1 MSSENVGAL
10 FPKRAKTPTDHL
22 LSVALDIGEK
32 LLMSG
37 AEIRRVEDTV
47 ERICRAYGAVH
58 VEVFAITSMLNVEIH
73 MPDETYSTQLRR
85 VYDSS
90 TDLFQ
95 LELYNDIS
103 RKICATT
110 PPLEEVDRMLREA
123 KAKSPYPKWI
133 AGFVGS
139 MLAAGGFAVFFGGTL
154 MDGIVAALIGLI
166 MTLIAHIEVK
176 RINFLAKTLINAF
189 LAGTLACLAVGV
201 GFGNNA
207 GMIMIGTIMLQI
219 PGVAFSA
226 ALRDLLCGDVLA
238 GSLKT
243 VQAVLTA
250 LMIAFGYLLAML
262 MMRGVI

>member
-1 MSSENVGAL
+1 MPFENIGDTST
-10 FPKRAKTPTDHL
+10 KKTWTHTDHL
-22 LSVALDIGEK
+22 LSVALDVGEM
-32 LLMSG
+32 LLKSG

-47 ERICRAYGAVH
+47 ERICRAYGALH
-58 VEVFAITSMLNVEIH
+58 VEVFAITSMLNVQVH
-73 MPDETYSTQLRR
+73 MPDGSYSTQLRR
-85 VYDSS
+85 VYETN
-90 TDLFQ
+90 TDLFL

-103 RKICATT
+103 RNICKNT
-110 PPLEEVDRMLREA
+110 PPLEQADEMIRRA
-123 KAKSPYPKWI
+123 KGKKPYPKWVTGI
-133 AGFVGS
+133 VGS

-154 MDGIVAALIGLI
+154 MDGVVAALIGLI
-166 MTLIAHIEVK
+166 MIVISRLEVK

-189 LAGTLACLAVGV
+189 LAGTLACSAVAIGC
-201 GFGNNA
+201 GDNA

-243 VQAVLTA
+243 VQAVLSA

-262 MMRGVI
+262 MMRGVM

>member
-1 MSSENVGAL
+1 MPSEFIGEFPAKRISSPA
-10 FPKRAKTPTDHL
+10 DHL
-22 LSVALDIGEK
+22 LSVALDVGEM
-32 LLMSG
+32 LLKNG

-58 VEVFAITSMLNVEIH
+58 VEVFAIISMLNVEIH
-73 MPDETYSTQLRR
+73 MPDGSYSTQLRR
-85 VYDSS
+85 VYETG
-90 TDLFQ
+90 TDLYR

-103 RKICATT
+103 RTVCKNT
-110 PPLEEVDRMLREA
+110 PPLEQVDDMLRQA
-123 KAKSPYPKWI
+123 KKKKPYPRWV
-133 AGFVGS
+133 ASFLGS

-154 MDGIVAALIGLI
+154 MDGVVAALIGLLMALI
-166 MTLIAHIEVK
+166 TLVEVK

-189 LAGTLACLAVGV
+189 LAGTLACLAVAF
-201 GFGNNA
+201 GFGDNE

-243 VQAVLTA
+243 VQAVLSA

-262 MMRGVI
+262 MMRGVM

>member
-1 MSSENVGAL
+1 MLSENVGEI
-10 FPKRAKTPTDHL
+10 PAKKTWTPADHL
-22 LSVALDIGEK
+22 LSVALDVGE
-32 LLMSG
+32 LLLQSG

-47 ERICRAYGAVH
+47 ERICRAYGAIH
-58 VEVFAITSMLNVEIH
+58 VEVFAIISMLNVQIH
-73 MPDETYSTQLRR
+73 MPDGSHSTQIRR
-85 VYDSS
+85 VYETS
-90 TDLFQ
+90 TDLFS

-103 RKICATT
+103 RNICKNT
-110 PPLEEVDRMLREA
+110 PPLEQVDEMLRMA
-123 KAKSPYPKWI
+123 KKKKPYPKWV
-133 AGFVGS
+133 ASFLGS
-139 MLAAGGFAVFFGGTL
+139 MFAAGGFAVFFGGTL
-154 MDGIVAALIGLI
+154 MDGIVAALIGLL
-166 MTLIAHIEVK
+166 MALVTRVEVK

-189 LAGTLACLAVGV
+189 LAGTLACLAVAV

-243 VQAVLTA
+243 VQAILSA

-262 MMRGVI
+262 MMRGVM